1 MVVVFFAAGD
11 VAAEADVDFL
21 VVEEVF
27 FVLVV
32 DAADVVIASSFFW
45 VWQPRNAVN
54 VSAVIKVKTDVFI
67 VWLSLTPPRMSIRV
81 PQSKHE
87 NSQFFPFKTVGFFR
101 S

>member
-1 MVVVFFAAGD
+1 MVVFFAGD
-11 VAAEADVDFL
+11 DSAEAAVDFL

-32 DAADVVIASSFFW
+32 DAAEVDIASSFFW

-67 VWLSLTPPRMSIRV
+67 VWLSLTKV
-81 PQSKHE
+81 E
-87 NSQFFPFKTVGFFR
+87 NVDPGHAEQALKL
-101 S
+101 

>member
-1 MVVVFFAAGD
+1 MVVFFAGD
-11 VAAEADVDFL
+11 DSAEADVDFL

-27 FVLVV
+27 FVLV

-67 VWLSLTPPRMSIRV
+67 VWLSLTKV
-81 PQSKHE
+81 E
-87 NSQFFPFKTVGFFR
+87 NVDPGHAEQALKL
-101 S
+101 

>member
-1 MVVVFFAAGD
+1 MLVVFFFAGD
-11 VAAEADVDFL
+11 VSAEAEVDFL
-21 VVEEVF
+21 VVEELF

-32 DAADVVIASSFFW
+32 DAADVDIASSFFW

-67 VWLSLTPPRMSIRV
+67 VLSLTLPRMSIPV
-81 PQSKHE
+81 AESKHE
-87 NSQFFPFKTVGFFR
+87 NTQFFPFKTVSFFR

>member
-1 MVVVFFAAGD
+1 MVVVVFFFAAGD

-21 VVEEVF
+21 VVEDVF
-27 FVLVV
+27 FVLVLV

-67 VWLSLTPPRMSIRV
+67 MWLSLTLRECRSVSPRASMKIVS
-81 PQSKHE
+81 
-87 NSQFFPFKTVGFFR
+87 FFPSKR
-101 S
+101 